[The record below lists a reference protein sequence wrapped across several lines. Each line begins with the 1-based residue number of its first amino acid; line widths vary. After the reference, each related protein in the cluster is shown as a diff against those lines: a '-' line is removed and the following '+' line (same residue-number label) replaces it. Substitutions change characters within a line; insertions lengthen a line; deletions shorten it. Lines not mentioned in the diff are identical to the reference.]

1 MKNIPPQNLEAE
13 QAVLGCM
20 MISADAANYGM
31 EVLEPNHFY
40 RPAHIALF
48 ESIRRIYATGKE
60 LDQISITEDLKAR
73 NLLDKIGGV
82 EYIFVCAE
90 KVPVAAN
97 MKTYTDIVLDKALRR
112 QIIHVCTNALNEAY
126 DEDSDAPAE
135 SLLQAVMDIKKPLQ
149 SELKPLSSVVF
160 EAQAEFQKIY
170 DGGFRSGI
178 PYGIPALDNI
188 IYGAGPDAE
197 LTLIGARPSNGKTVL
212 LLMLTL
218 NAISV
223 NKRVLFF
230 SQETSAKRL
239 VMRMIRNIGQV
250 DDRIFRD
257 KTQDRDADWERI
269 HEACNQLYCMDDML
283 LINDIPLSINAAV
296 SKTRKAIA
304 KYKNTEAPIG
314 LICVD
319 YLQIVGTPN
328 KENRNI
334 EVQMIAQGLHNIAM
348 QFGIPVVA
356 ASQLSR
362 ADGTPSLKQLREG
375 GNQEAEADKVILID
389 NPPPAGYE
397 PTRPAQLIVAKHK
410 DGPCGSV
417 HCQFNGAFLRFEEL
431 V

>member
-1 MKNIPPQNLEAE
+1 MKNIPPQNLDAE
-13 QAVLGCM
+13 QAVLGSM
-20 MISADAANYGM
+20 MISPEAANYGM
-31 EVLEPNHFY
+31 EVLEPHHFY
-40 RPAHIALF
+40 RSAHITLF

-60 LDQISITEDLKAR
+60 LDQISITEDLKSR
-73 NLLDKIGGV
+73 NLLEAVGGV
-82 EYIFVCAE
+82 DYIFVCAE

-304 KYKNTEAPIG
+304 KYKNTVAPIG

-328 KENRNI
+328 KENRNT
-334 EVQMIAQGLHNIAM
+334 EVQMIAQGLHNLAM

-431 V
+431 T